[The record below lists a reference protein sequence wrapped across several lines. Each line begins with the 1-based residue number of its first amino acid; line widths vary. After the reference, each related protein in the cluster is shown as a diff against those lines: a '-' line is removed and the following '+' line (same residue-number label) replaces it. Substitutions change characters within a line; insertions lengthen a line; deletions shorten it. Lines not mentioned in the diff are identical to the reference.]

1 MSEPLTDTRAEKL
14 RAAVRGKYAEVAC
27 EPTGQFPY
35 PVGRESARGLG
46 YEADWLE
53 GIPAEIVDRFVG
65 VGNPFRIRMPIAGE
79 RVLDL
84 GCGCGLDVL
93 VASRLEGGEGRAVGI
108 DLTPEMIEAAERVVA
123 DGPLRNVEFRVG
135 GIEALPFDED
145 TFDLVISNGVLNL
158 VPDKDAAFREAWRVL
173 KPGGD
178 FVAADLLVTETVP
191 AEVLASLDAWST

>member
-1 MSEPLTDTRAEKL
+1 MSEPLPDARAEEL
-14 RAAVRGKYAEVAC
+14 RAAVRGKYAEVSC

-53 GIPAEIVDRFVG
+53 GIPGAVVDRFVG
-65 VGNPFRIRMPIAGE
+65 VGNPFRIRMPNVGE

-84 GCGCGLDVL
+84 GCGCGLDVFVAARL
-93 VASRLEGGEGRAVGI
+93 VGPEGSAVGI
-108 DLTPEMIEAAERVVA
+108 DLTPEMVEGARQAAA
-123 DGPLRNVEFRVG
+123 DWPLKNVHVQVG
-135 GIEALPFDED
+135 EIEALPFSDGS
-145 TFDLVISNGVLNL
+145 FDLVISNGALNL
-158 VPDKDAAFREAWRVL
+158 VPDKDAAFSEAWRVL

-191 AEVLASLDAWST
+191 AEVLESLDAWST